1 MYLGVIIPPL
11 LRSKHRAIIPM
22 AQAYE
27 PEAKLL
33 YEAPKS
39 LQLAEPTAE
48 LRAVMNQTRSSIVP
62 LSNVFPALFGH
73 LSPDAVAQINLGAV
87 SLIELLSILW
97 IPVCPAKLTLKIG
110 QRSRNA

>member
-22 AQAYE
+22 AQAWE

-39 LQLAEPTAE
+39 LQLVEPTAE
-48 LRAVMNQTRSSIVP
+48 LLAIMNQTRSSIVP
-62 LSNVFPALFGH
+62 LSNVFPAPFGH
-73 LSPDAVAQINLGAV
+73 LSPNAIAQINLGAV
-87 SLIELLSILW
+87 NLTELLSI
-97 IPVCPAKLTLKIG
+97 I
-110 QRSRNA
+110 